1 MDQVLQMEKEHSAP
15 ASAGSDETALELR
28 DLSAGYDGRLA
39 IADINLSLKDRER
52 MALVGPNG
60 AGKSTLFKS
69 IVGLMP
75 RLHGEIL
82 LHNKPVAQAGWV
94 LSYVPQHGDVDWS
107 FPITVGEVVLMGRVR
122 LIGWFH
128 WAKPRDWEIV
138 RECLAMV
145 DMLPQIG
152 RQIGELSG
160 GQQQRVFIA
169 RALAQGADVM
179 LMDEP
184 LSGVDVT
191 TQKVFF
197 ELLDDLRARGV
208 SIIVAMHDLLL
219 AQQHFDRIAL
229 LNHKLVAVGKPD
241 QVLTPERLQEAY
253 GGQLTV
259 LASEEAR
266 LVVPHT
272 HGECC

>member
-1 MDQVLQMEKEHSAP
+1 MAQVLREKQEHIQP
-15 ASAGSDETALELR
+15 GPAGSAAALELR
-28 DLSAGYDGRLA
+28 DLSAGYNGRLA
-39 IADINLSLKDRER
+39 IADINLQLRHRER

-75 RLHGEIL
+75 RRSGEIL
-82 LHNKPVAQAGWV
+82 IHNKPVAQAGWV
-94 LSYVPQHGDVDWS
+94 LSYIPQHGDVDWN

-122 LIGWFH
+122 QIGWFH
-128 WAKPRDWEIV
+128 WAKQRDWDIV

-145 DMLPQIG
+145 DMLPLIK

-184 LSGVDVT
+184 LSGVDAT
-191 TQKVFF
+191 TQQVFF
-197 ELLDDLRARGV
+197 ALLDDLRARDV

-229 LNHKLVAVGKPD
+229 LNHTLVAVGKPD
-241 QVLTPERLQEAY
+241 HVLTPERLQEAY

-259 LASEEAR
+259 FESDEAR